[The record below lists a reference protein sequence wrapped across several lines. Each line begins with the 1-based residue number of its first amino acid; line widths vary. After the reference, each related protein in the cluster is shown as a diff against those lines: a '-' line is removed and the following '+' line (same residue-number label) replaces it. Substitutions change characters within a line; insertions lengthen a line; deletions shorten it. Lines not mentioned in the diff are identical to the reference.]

1 MSQEDNK
8 KLFSEFPPVS
18 TEAWEE
24 KITEDLKGADY
35 EKRLVWKTHE
45 GIKVQPY
52 YRSEHLE
59 DIPHMHVFP
68 GEAPY
73 VRGAVAKGNDWAVRQ
88 DFEETDPEKVNAL
101 ALQAVAKGADA
112 VGFNIAGLT
121 GKENL
126 AKMLRGLDPEKTAF
140 HFLHGEDYP
149 GLFVYLS
156 EILDKKL
163 LKGSVDFDPFGY
175 YLLYGKYP
183 LGKEQDLE
191 VAKTLLNG
199 SREFASDFYV
209 INVNGTYLNHAG
221 ASAVQEMAFALS
233 QGNEYLAQLT
243 DMGLTVDEIAPRMQ
257 FSFSIGSNYFLEIAK
272 LRAVRMLWSKIVEQ
286 YKPSRAETGRMV
298 IHAVTS
304 EWNKSIYDAYVNMLR
319 TTTEAMAASIGG
331 ANSLTVNPF
340 DSTFKKPDEFS
351 YRMARNQQIILKHE
365 AYFSKVA
372 DPAAGSYYVEK
383 LTDSLA
389 RVAFDLFLETENRG
403 GFLRAAESGWIR
415 ELVEETCQK
424 RDMDIA
430 MRKQV
435 FVGTNLYPNT
445 EEQMLPKVEP
455 RARLSDLAGL
465 RQYRGAQSFE
475 ALRMAVENH
484 VNKGFEKPKVFLFTY
499 GNAAMRKARATFSS
513 NFFGVAGYTILD
525 NLGFPDLDKGVDAAV
540 KSGAEIVVLCSSD
553 EEYAAMADAAAA
565 IKKQSPKTLVVVAG
579 NPKEIINILQEA
591 GVDHFIHLRTNV
603 LEALQRYN
611 ELLSII

>member
-149 GLFVYLS
+149 GLFVYLG

-243 DMGLTVDEIAPRMQ
+243 DMGLT
-257 FSFSIGSNYFLEIAK
+257 
-272 LRAVRMLWSKIVEQ
+272 
-286 YKPSRAETGRMV
+286 
-298 IHAVTS
+298 
-304 EWNKSIYDAYVNMLR
+304 
-319 TTTEAMAASIGG
+319 GG
-331 ANSLTVNPF
+331 
-340 DSTFKKPDEFS
+340 
-351 YRMARNQQIILKHE
+351 
-365 AYFSKVA
+365 
-372 DPAAGSYYVEK
+372 G
-383 LTDSLA
+383 
-389 RVAFDLFLETENRG
+389 
-403 GFLRAAESGWIR
+403 
-415 ELVEETCQK
+415 
-424 RDMDIA
+424 
-430 MRKQV
+430 
-435 FVGTNLYPNT
+435 
-445 EEQMLPKVEP
+445 
-455 RARLSDLAGL
+455 
-465 RQYRGAQSFE
+465 
-475 ALRMAVENH
+475 
-484 VNKGFEKPKVFLFTY
+484 
-499 GNAAMRKARATFSS
+499 
-513 NFFGVAGYTILD
+513 
-525 NLGFPDLDKGVDAAV
+525 
-540 KSGAEIVVLCSSD
+540 
-553 EEYAAMADAAAA
+553 
-565 IKKQSPKTLVVVAG
+565 
-579 NPKEIINILQEA
+579 
-591 GVDHFIHLRTNV
+591 
-603 LEALQRYN
+603 
-611 ELLSII
+611 